1 MFVIVLHHS
10 NLYSGALT
18 ESFSVNSLWSY
29 LFAIGGKLGANC
41 FFAISAYYLL
51 DKKFSLKSVLN
62 LHNSIWVYSILFFA
76 LNLIISFRPFT
87 FRDIPETI
95 LPVIYNSYWFCSTYI
110 ALLFLA
116 PFLNIIIERIEKQKH
131 ALSLAIIGGGVLIPA
146 TLLPGS
152 VAFKDNSHIGSV
164 LVIYFLVAY
173 LKKYIETPNKR
184 RCVAIFLVS
193 SFIMWSSGVALN
205 LIGTKLGKASI
216 IENSTFWMTG
226 ESVFM
231 ILAGVSLFWIF
242 LLLPER
248 ESSIINRISRGTIDV
263 YLIHMNHFVYM
274 WLWSECFHIIR
285 HLADWWY
292 PLYVIGCSTVVLGVG
307 LLCGNLRVFV
317 EKKFFNKQQSKL
329 QRCVDKI
336 DGIMNSD

>member
-1 MFVIVLHHS
+1 
-10 NLYSGALT
+10 
-18 ESFSVNSLWSY
+18 
-29 LFAIGGKLGANC
+29 
-41 FFAISAYYLL
+41 
-51 DKKFSLKSVLN
+51 
-62 LHNSIWVYSILFFA
+62 
-76 LNLIISFRPFT
+76 
-87 FRDIPETI
+87 
-95 LPVIYNSYWFCSTYI
+95 
-110 ALLFLA
+110 
-116 PFLNIIIERIEKQKH
+116 
-131 ALSLAIIGGGVLIPA
+131 
-146 TLLPGS
+146 
-152 VAFKDNSHIGSV
+152 
-164 LVIYFLVAY
+164 
-173 LKKYIETPNKR
+173 
-184 RCVAIFLVS
+184 
-193 SFIMWSSGVALN
+193 
-205 LIGTKLGKASI
+205 
-216 IENSTFWMTG
+216 MTG